1 MDSLGSLLL
10 VALHQYH
17 LTAEPISRVFFPST
31 EALIP
36 KDSNGLDTAST
47 PLETADLLKDEFSQE
62 YINPYDY
69 VQKVA
74 CRLTQNMN
82 DYCNGLHEYVAP
94 YISLVTSSIM
104 GKIRLMKEL
113 ARSLPVVYMCFQSDS
128 QHGYPPPIANFL
140 AWFEQGACGSLG
152 IHPSDPDIVADV
164 QYIILTLK
172 HSLFFLYLF
181 WNLIDLINDLLDDTS
196 DYGVT
201 TELMQA
207 NFGKNFEWMWQF
219 FVDHTKPFVQARL
232 KFWHKVETETVTLY
246 TLIRQGKH
254 GSQSPREQESSKRPK
269 RVANWAQNYLDTTY
283 RSDLCEAHQKLC
295 ASFL

>member
-1 MDSLGSLLL
+1 MEGKTMIKYSFDVTDEGIKRSIIYYEDARDFVKGIEDGKYYDAFNRLFPTPDMLDTFNFVDYMKYRDLRHSFKSEYSMDSLGSLLL

-140 AWFEQGACGSLG
+140 AWFEQ
-152 IHPSDPDIVADV
+152 
-164 QYIILTLK
+164 
-172 HSLFFLYLF
+172 
-181 WNLIDLINDLLDDTS
+181 
-196 DYGVT
+196 
-201 TELMQA
+201 
-207 NFGKNFEWMWQF
+207 
-219 FVDHTKPFVQARL
+219 
-232 KFWHKVETETVTLY
+232 
-246 TLIRQGKH
+246 
-254 GSQSPREQESSKRPK
+254 
-269 RVANWAQNYLDTTY
+269 
-283 RSDLCEAHQKLC
+283 
-295 ASFL
+295 